1 MFSSQTVKTLERFD
15 PATASRKR
23 CWLIIGGRNTGKSVL
38 LKDLL
43 IKTNRG
49 DEMIVAMT
57 ATVSTANMLRQM
69 LPEGFVLDEGY
80 DHVKADQFL
89 AMGRKLVRMGK
100 QKNLTLV
107 TDDIMYDKSFM
118 QSETQSQLALNGR
131 HYNFTTFNT
140 TQYSMLIPPNI
151 RSNMD
156 YIFVL
161 KETNRSNRKKLFE
174 HYFGIFKTFQEFD
187 EVFQHYTKN
196 YGALVLDRTQSS
208 GLTKHQVLHYR
219 ADASMRPVH
228 IGKESYFRMFHKM
241 KFIDSLKQTD
251 RDSEQACTSENSLA
265 APSCSMTSD
274 HPGQG

>member
-107 TDDIMYDKSFM
+107 TTSPTVLFRHGGIQIKTNSGMRVMRLLKSNVVSSIRHSKGVLRKQVCQFR
-118 QSETQSQLALNGR
+118 TLGPHKKILLN
-131 HYNFTTFNT
+131 T
-140 TQYSMLIPPNI
+140 
-151 RSNMD
+151 
-156 YIFVL
+156 
-161 KETNRSNRKKLFE
+161 
-174 HYFGIFKTFQEFD
+174 
-187 EVFQHYTKN
+187 VF
-196 YGALVLDRTQSS
+196 
-208 GLTKHQVLHYR
+208 
-219 ADASMRPVH
+219 
-228 IGKESYFRMFHKM
+228 
-241 KFIDSLKQTD
+241 
-251 RDSEQACTSENSLA
+251 
-265 APSCSMTSD
+265 
-274 HPGQG
+274 